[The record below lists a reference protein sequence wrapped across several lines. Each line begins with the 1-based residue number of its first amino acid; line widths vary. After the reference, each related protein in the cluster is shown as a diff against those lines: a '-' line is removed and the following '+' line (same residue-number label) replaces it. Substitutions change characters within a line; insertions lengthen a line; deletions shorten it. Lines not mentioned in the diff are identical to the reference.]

1 MELMSLYE
9 ICVKNEDVREFLKNE
24 GYLSLLFNE
33 KLDAILIL
41 FNYRKKMVNNED
53 FKKILLKPKPNAIL
67 GKKGIIN
74 NEGFINHISKLLKKY
89 KIIKIKALRSVA
101 TKSNI
106 VELANS
112 ISEATNAYLLDVR
125 GRTFIISKFPIKTK

>member
-1 MELMSLYE
+1 ML
-9 ICVKNEDVREFLKNE
+9 
-24 GYLSLLFNE
+24 
-33 KLDAILIL
+33 
-41 FNYRKKMVNNED
+41 NNED
-53 FKKILLKPKPNAIL
+53 FKSVLIKSHHAVV

-125 GRTFIISKFPIKTK
+125 GRTFIISKYPIKTM